1 MELLLLPGLVCDR
14 AVWEPVL
21 PALEARVPCRIA
33 DYGMLDSIPA
43 MAAQVLAGAPPRFL
57 LAGHS
62 MGGRVALE
70 IVRNAP
76 ERVAALA
83 LLDTGYQARQPGDIG
98 EAERAGRQVLVD
110 LARRDGMLAMGRQW
124 LKGMVWMPRLAE
136 APLVDAIAAM
146 VARHPV
152 AVFEAQVRALLNR
165 PEATDVLPRIACPT
179 LVACGRED
187 RWSPIDR
194 HEAMARLIPGARL
207 VGFDD
212 CAHMAMM
219 ERPEV
224 VAGALLDWLAG
235 AGA

>member
-1 MELLLLPGLVCDR
+1 VDLLLLPGLVCDR

-21 PALEARVPCRIA
+21 PALGRRATCHIPS
-33 DYGMLDSIPA
+33 YGTIDSIPG
-43 MAAQVLAGAPPRFL
+43 MAAHVLAQAPARFH

-70 IVRNAP
+70 IMRTAP
-76 ERVAALA
+76 DRVEALA
-83 LLDTGYQARQPGDIG
+83 LLDTGYQARAAGPAG
-98 EAERAGRQVLVD
+98 EAEAAGRQALVD
-110 LARRDGMLAMGRQW
+110 LARREGMLAMGRQW
-124 LKGMVWMPRLAE
+124 LTGMVWPPRLAE
-136 APLVDAIAAM
+136 APLVDAIADM

-165 PEATDVLPRIACPT
+165 PDATELLPRIACPT

-187 RWSPIDR
+187 RWSPFDR
-194 HEAMARLIPGARL
+194 HEAIARAIPGARL

-224 VAGALLDWLAG
+224 VAASLAAWLDGARA
-235 AGA
+235 